1 MREAEG
7 RTRYIIQTKFAGMSG
22 SLLLS
27 VQRRKELLSRYSE
40 EFLDGCGQFE
50 ALLSVGKEE
59 EAARQA
65 GASRFLEAGR
75 GGIFGALWEVE
86 EAENSGMDIL
96 LSKILFRQET
106 IEICEYFD
114 ISPYR
119 LLSGGCSLIV
129 SDRPEELAK
138 ELWARRIPWA
148 VIGRLHAG
156 RDRVAYNGDGLR
168 YLEPVRGDEYDR
180 IMAPGRRARNAG
192 TGGDYA
198 EGKDIKGY

>member
-40 EFLDGCGQFE
+40 EFLDGCGQFRP
-50 ALLSVGKEE
+50 LLSVEQEKEIAE
-59 EAARQA
+59 KT
-65 GASRFLEAGR
+65 GASRFLETGR
-75 GGIFGALWEVE
+75 GGIFGALWELG
-86 EAENSGMDIL
+86 EAENSGMDIR
-96 LSKILFRQET
+96 LSKILLRQET

-138 ELWARRIPWA
+138 ELWARSIPWA

-198 EGKDIKGY
+198 EGKDIEGH